1 MPWSPMDACRGIEPT
16 THWRRLIRGDVNNFV
31 NFGCLSVKRV
41 KDKKAVDVGDT
52 SGVGVN
58 RNTHQILTPNE
69 FRLNEVIK
77 LIVGTY
83 IEFVW
88 LTGQERVNNTH

>member
-1 MPWSPMDACRGIEPT
+1 MPPG
-16 THWRRLIRGDVNNFV
+16 
-31 NFGCLSVKRV
+31 KRV
-41 KDKKAVDVGDT
+41 KDKNAADVCDT

-58 RNTHQILTPNE
+58 RYTRQILTPNE
-69 FRLNEVIK
+69 FPLNEAIK

-88 LTGQERVNNTH
+88 LTWVTGQERVNNTH